1 MENKYSYKDAFEELQ
16 YIVSDIESGDI
27 AVDELTAKINRAS
40 ELLTICKAKLTASE
54 EEVEKLLQKLEND
67 NKAGEVDFE

>member
-16 YIVSDIESGDI
+16 LIVSDIESGDI

-54 EEVEKLLQKLEND
+54 AEVEKLLQKLENE
-67 NKAGEVDFE
+67 NKTGEAGFE

>member
-16 YIVSDIESGDI
+16 LIVSDIESGDI

-54 EEVEKLLQKLEND
+54 AEVEKLLQKLENE
-67 NKAGEVDFE
+67 NKTGESDFE

>member
-1 MENKYSYKDAFEELQ
+1 MENKYSYKDAFEDLQ
-16 YIVSDIESGDI
+16 LIVSDIESGDI

-54 EEVEKLLQKLEND
+54 AEVEKLLQKLENE
-67 NKAGEVDFE
+67 NKTGESDFE